1 MNVAVVNRQ
10 RTRKI
15 NARLLRQV
23 TEALLGELKIE
34 NAELGINLVAA
45 REMTLINET
54 FLKHEGSTDVVTFDY
69 ADKTEETILAGEIF
83 ICVDEAIAQAKKFKT
98 NWQSEIVRYAVHGV
112 LHLTGHDDLK
122 PNLRRRM
129 KREENR
135 LLSRLSKK
143 FSLAQIAGASK
154 IST

>member
-1 MNVAVVNRQ
+1 
-10 RTRKI
+10 
-15 NARLLRQV
+15 
-23 TEALLGELKIE
+23 
-34 NAELGINLVAA
+34 
-45 REMTLINET
+45 LINET

-83 ICVDEAIAQAKKFKT
+83 ICIDEAIVQAKKFRT
-98 NWQSEIVRYAVHGV
+98 SWQSEIVRYVVHGV

-135 LLSRLSKK
+135 LLSRLSRK